1 MSTALPIRLNAELEL
16 YEANKSE
23 WLRKHR
29 DEFAVVKGSD
39 LLGFYSNFHE
49 AYSAG
54 VKEYGID
61 ADFLVK
67 RVVPQEPVFVVF

>member
-1 MSTALPIRLNAELEL
+1 MSTAPPPRLTAELEL
-16 YEANKSE
+16 YEAHKSE
-23 WLRKHR
+23 WLKSHR
-29 DEFAVVKGSD
+29 DEFAVVKGNH
-39 LLGFYSNFHE
+39 LLGFYANFHE

-54 VKEYGID
+54 VEKYGIN